1 MSSRYD
7 DVGAERDAH
16 VDAGR
21 PAAVGRRRE
30 RSAWT
35 ARERI
40 DALLDPGSFF
50 EYGMLARPADRRLDG
65 PADGLVTGTGTVA
78 RRTVVAA
85 AYDYTVIG
93 GSQSP
98 INHRKLDR
106 MLRLAGE
113 HRWPVAMLLEG
124 GGARAQELDL
134 SSAFAPTFATL
145 ARLSGRV
152 PIVSAVLGP
161 AFAGHAT
168 LAGLSDVVVALRGA
182 TMGMAGP
189 PLVQARVGRRLSPE
203 EIGATAIHAAAG
215 AVDIVVDDEP
225 AAIRAVRRYLAFST
239 PVTAPVDAPED
250 QRVLRSLVPES
261 SRRAYDIRAVL
272 TALADRDSVLELR
285 PAFAANVVTAL
296 ARIEGHRAG
305 VIANQPLQLAGAIDT
320 TGSDKLARFVALCDA
335 HGLPIV
341 FLVDTPGF
349 LVGPDVEQSALVR
362 HSARIAYAL
371 ARVRVPILT
380 VVLRKAYGLAYYLMG
395 SPAFDPVLLV
405 EWPLAEYGGMGLDGA
420 AAILDSGE
428 SALAHVE
435 RLREEHGARAAA
447 GKYTVDD
454 MITPEETRTAL
465 ARTLAR
471 LSAPDADCASRGI
484 DPW

>member
-1 MSSRYD
+1 
-7 DVGAERDAH
+7 
-16 VDAGR
+16 
-21 PAAVGRRRE
+21 
-30 RSAWT
+30 
-35 ARERI
+35 
-40 DALLDPGSFF
+40 
-50 EYGMLARPADRRLDG
+50 MLARPADRRLDG
-65 PADGLVTGTGTVA
+65 PLAPGHRDRDGGATD
-78 RRTVVAA
+78 VVAA

-93 GSQSP
+93 GSSP
-98 INHRKLDR
+98 PVNHRKLDR
-106 MLRLAGE
+106 MLRLAGQ

-124 GGARAQELDL
+124 GGARARARFG
-134 SSAFAPTFATL
+134 SAYAPTFATL
-145 ARLSGRV
+145 ARLSGHALSS
-152 PIVSAVLGP
+152 PQSSAQRSRGRNARRTVGRRCR
-161 AFAGHAT
+161 
-168 LAGLSDVVVALRGA
+168 LRGA

-371 ARVRVPILT
+371 TRVRVPILSI
-380 VVLRKAYGLAYYLMG
+380 VLRKA
-395 SPAFDPVLLV
+395 SD
-405 EWPLAEYGGMGLDGA
+405 WP
-420 AAILDSGE
+420 
-428 SALAHVE
+428 
-435 RLREEHGARAAA
+435 
-447 GKYTVDD
+447 T
-454 MITPEETRTAL
+454 T
-465 ARTLAR
+465 
-471 LSAPDADCASRGI
+471 
-484 DPW
+484 